1 MEVKM
6 IGSVAVGLVMGMAT
20 IRLLQRLG
28 ISLMPVS
35 PSVPA
40 NVSIARV

>member
-35 PSVPA
+35 QSVPA
-40 NVSIARV
+40 SAGVARV